1 MLSPSETNTTARTPS
16 RIVEIWRH
24 SEEELERGVAELQTE
39 EQLKAKGLDLFT
51 RLKRTE
57 HEYEEAIEEK
67 DRELAYA
74 IDFAVKHEGRKQI
87 ALGQEKAAEHA
98 AAVERLES
106 QHASV
111 MDAKGAEQE
120 VLLEQ
125 QQSRH
130 TEELHAAVAD
140 AVALKQAVEEAVQAK
155 EEAHEQAVQAAEAA
169 AINLAAEHAANVEQ
183 MNNDHASAITAALA
197 KQEAQHLALL
207 DMMDSVSGQTRHAG
221 RGTRVTEI
229 DTEAE
234 VLEANRQ
241 TIPEMSNSR
250 EHLARLI
257 GIDSGRI
264 DIDVGTASVCTAV
277 AAGAAVAVVASLLLW
292 RRMR

>member
-1 MLSPSETNTTARTPS
+1 ME
-16 RIVEIWRH
+16 
-24 SEEELERGVAELQTE
+24 
-39 EQLKAKGLDLFT
+39 
-51 RLKRTE
+51 
-57 HEYEEAIEEK
+57 
-67 DRELAYA
+67 
-74 IDFAVKHEGRKQI
+74 
-87 ALGQEKAAEHA
+87 EKAAEHA

-140 AVALKQAVEEAVQAK
+140 AVALKQAVEE
-155 EEAHEQAVQAAEAA
+155 AVQAAEAA